1 MENYERLIYD
11 TIPGDTPRAKYERL
25 TECLR
30 LLQQIGWPRRG
41 TEEESW
47 DIYTAGDKAR
57 ELVSNEPSY
66 TVPNAEV
73 DAPSGARS
81 AERR

>member
-1 MENYERLIYD
+1 MQNYERLIYD
-11 TIPGDTPRAKYERL
+11 MIPGDSPRSKYERL
-25 TECLR
+25 TACLW

-66 TVPNAEV
+66 TVPNDLSEG
-73 DAPSGARS
+73 SN
-81 AERR
+81 E